1 MKILL
6 VTRNFPPLVGGMERL
21 LYESF
26 QALAAEFDLALVGP
40 PGCAAYAA
48 QPHTPDGA
56 AYAGQA
62 QVRGC
67 TLRPLPR
74 FLTECA
80 WQAATLARRFQ
91 PRLVLSGS
99 GLTAPIAL
107 ASARLVGAAPISFVH
122 GLDLVVRHPLYRLVW
137 LPTLR
142 GMAAVLANSRHTAGL
157 AALAGVSPARVRVL
171 HPGVALPLTPG
182 DGLAVRQRLG
192 LAGRPL
198 LLSVGRM
205 TPRKGV
211 AEFIRHGLP
220 AVLAERPD
228 AVLLVA
234 GAAPAQAL
242 TGGSA
247 EDAMRAAIQAV
258 GVAGSVRL
266 LGSVDEDLLAQ
277 LYTAADVFV
286 FPVQE
291 LPGDTEGFGMA
302 ALEAAAHGLPTVA
315 FACGGVPDAVADG
328 RSGLLIPPDDY
339 PAFAKAVVRLSDGAG
354 QAIRASARE
363 FAADFA
369 WEHFGRRLRRICAE
383 LGSR

>member
-21 LYESF
+21 MYESF
-26 QALAAEFDLALVGP
+26 RALAAEFDLALIGP
-40 PGCAAYAA
+40 PGC
-48 QPHTPDGA
+48 
-56 AYAGQA
+56 QA
-62 QVRGC
+62 QVGSAQALDC
-67 TLRPLPR
+67 ALRPLPR
-74 FLTECA
+74 FLAECA
-80 WQAATLARRFQ
+80 WRAATVARRFQ
-91 PRLVLSGS
+91 PRVVLSGS

-107 ASARLVGAAPISFVH
+107 ASARLVGAVPISFVH
-122 GLDLVVRHPLYRLVW
+122 GLDLVARHPVYRLAW
-137 LPTLR
+137 LPALR
-142 GMAAVLANSRHTAGL
+142 RMAAVLANSRYTASLAGL
-157 AALAGVSPARVRVL
+157 AGVPPPRVRVL
-171 HPGVALPLTPG
+171 HPGVALPLAPG
-182 DGLAVRQRLG
+182 DGQAVRRRLG
-192 LAGRPL
+192 LAGRFL

-211 AEFIRHGLP
+211 AEFIRYGFP

-247 EDAMRAAIQAV
+247 EDAIRAAIQAV
-258 GVAGSVRL
+258 GVAASVRL
-266 LGSVDEDLLAQ
+266 LGSVDEDALDQ

-286 FPVQE
+286 FPVRE
-291 LPGDTEGFGMA
+291 LPGDVEGFGMA

-328 RSGLLIPPDDY
+328 RSGWLIPPDDY
-339 PAFAKAVVRLSDGAG
+339 PAFAKAVVRLSGGAN
-354 QAIRASARE
+354 QAIGASARE

-369 WEHFGRRLRRICAE
+369 WAHFGRRLRGICAE
-383 LGSR
+383 LGSP